1 MNNEICSICNAVKRY
16 DEYHKQYKRCD
27 VCNRNHSLKLKYYY
41 KNKDRILERL
51 KQHRENNK
59 DLVINRTKDRN
70 SKYKK
75 EINTLKDQIQ
85 LLTNRLDSIS
95 VS

>member
-1 MNNEICSICNAVKRY
+1 MMNIINNIKHV
-16 DEYHKQYKRCD
+16 D
-27 VCNRNHSLKLKYYY
+27 VCNRNHSLKYYY

-59 DLVINRTKDRN
+59 DLVINRSKDRN

>member
-1 MNNEICSICNAVKRY
+1 M
-16 DEYHKQYKRCD
+16 
-27 VCNRNHSLKLKYYY
+27 
-41 KNKDRILERL
+41 LERL

-59 DLVINRTKDRN
+59 DLVLNRTKDRN

-85 LLTNRLDSIS
+85 LLTIRLDSIS

>member
-1 MNNEICSICNAVKRY
+1 MNRS
-16 DEYHKQYKRCD
+16 
-27 VCNRNHSLKLKYYY
+27 
-41 KNKDRILERL
+41 
-51 KQHRENNK
+51 
-59 DLVINRTKDRN
+59 KDRN

>member
-1 MNNEICSICNAVKRY
+1 MNNEICSICNAVERY
-16 DEYHKQYKRCD
+16 DEYHKQYKTCD
-27 VCNRNHSLKLKYYY
+27 FCNRNHSLKYYY

-51 KQHRENNK
+51 KQHRESNK
-59 DLVINRTKDRN
+59 GLVINRSKDRN

-85 LLTNRLDSIS
+85 LLANRLDSIS

>member
-27 VCNRNHSLKLKYYY
+27 VCNRSHSLKYYY

-59 DLVINRTKDRN
+59 NLVINRSKDRN

-75 EINTLKDQIQ
+75 EFNTLKDQIQ
-85 LLTNRLDSIS
+85 LLTNRLDSIT

>member
-1 MNNEICSICNAVKRY
+1 MNNEICSICNAVQRY
-16 DEYHKQYKRCD
+16 DEYHKHYKRCD
-27 VCNRNHSLKLKYYY
+27 VCNRNHSLKYYC

-59 DLVINRTKDRN
+59 DLFINRSKDRN

>member
-1 MNNEICSICNAVKRY
+1 MNKEICSICNAVKRY
-16 DEYHKQYKRCD
+16 DEYHERYKRCD
-27 VCNRNHSLKLKYYY
+27 VCNRNHSPKHYY

-59 DLVINRTKDRN
+59 NLVINRSKDRN

>member
-27 VCNRNHSLKLKYYY
+27 VCNRNHSLKYYY

-51 KQHRENNK
+51 REHRENNK
-59 DLVINRTKDRN
+59 ESVINRNKDRN

-95 VS
+95 LS